1 MTDHRTARRAR
12 KSKVFFARL
21 AERALLEGKSQEA
34 NRLMAWTLR
43 KRAAQ
48 NIAQTLSSFDAR
60 AF

>member
-1 MTDHRTARRAR
+1 MTDHQTARRAR

-21 AERALLEGKSQEA
+21 AERAAMSGDAAEA